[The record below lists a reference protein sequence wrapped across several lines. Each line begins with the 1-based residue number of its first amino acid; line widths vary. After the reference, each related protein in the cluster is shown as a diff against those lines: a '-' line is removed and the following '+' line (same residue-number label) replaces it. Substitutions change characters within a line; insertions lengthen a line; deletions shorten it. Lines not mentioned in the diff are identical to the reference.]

1 MWKEFWFGRDA
12 EESHTEPIFKQK
24 KNNFP
29 KTHKAPQGL
38 KDFVSA
44 VKSDI
49 MDPKNRNKVQS
60 NLPDDE
66 KEALK
71 ILIKLQKDRKIVI
84 KPCDKGA
91 GIIILNFDDYINAC
105 EDHLNSKTPTGEDY
119 YKEIN
124 LTDIEKAKEKISD
137 I

>member
-1 MWKEFWFGRDA
+1 M
-12 EESHTEPIFKQK
+12 
-24 KNNFP
+24 
-29 KTHKAPQGL
+29 
-38 KDFVSA
+38 
-44 VKSDI
+44 
-49 MDPKNRNKVQS
+49 
-60 NLPDDE
+60 
-66 KEALK
+66 
-71 ILIKLQKDRKIVI
+71 I

-137 I
+137 ILKEAFDNEYISENEYKLMLPDTDAILARFYALFKVHKPYEQGSAPDIRPIVSFSVSMMENIGIFVEN